1 MFFSILRDLMAS
13 VVVTCFPLPSHLM
26 GPHRVATLCSAR
38 KWSQHKKQQLYLR
51 WSIVYRRGFLK
62 MANRSLQKMM
72 SLRIV
77 WNFCC
82 WNVHPLKTEKKNG
95 SSTPLEGSSINA
107 KEKQYDPSS
116 LSSSASLCLRRFRWG
131 IKNSL
136 WAPSLCCLPLYF
148 LNLVSNARSWTHT
161 PRGMTT

>member
-1 MFFSILRDLMAS
+1 MFVSILRDLMAS
-13 VVVTCFPLPSHLM
+13 VVVTCFLLPSHLM

-82 WNVHPLKTEKKNG
+82 WNVHPLKTEKKKWLFYPFG
-95 SSTPLEGSSINA
+95 GQQHQCEGKTIR
-107 KEKQYDPSS
+107 S
-116 LSSSASLCLRRFRWG
+116 LIIIVFGISLFATFSMG

-136 WAPSLCCLPLYF
+136 WALSPSLFSQLGIKRTELD
-148 LNLVSNARSWTHT
+148 THT
-161 PRGMTT
+161 